1 MRVIFQE
8 CNVETITKGRNKYQI
23 ASVTYTVNGANR
35 TQKLLSFANPESFA
49 AVQKF
54 APGSALEVTITKND
68 AGYDQWAKVV
78 AADDSAPTS
87 TPTLTGG
94 KVTGS
99 NYETREER
107 QMRQLHIVRQSSLSN
122 AIALLSP
129 GAKGALDVDKVLEV
143 AQELVDFVYDD
154 GKEDLA
160 PANSDFQDVPG

>member
-8 CNVETITKGRNKYQI
+8 CNIETITKGRSKYQI
-23 ASVTYTVNGANR
+23 ASVVYTVNGANR

-54 APGSALEVTITKND
+54 APGTTLEVTITKND
-68 AGYDQWAKVV
+68 SGYDQWAKVV
-78 AADDSAPTS
+78 AADDAPAAATPITS
-87 TPTLTGG
+87 G
-94 KVTGS
+94 KITGS

-107 QMRQLHIVRQSSLSN
+107 TMRQLHIVRQSSLSN

-129 GAKGALDVDKVLEV
+129 GAKTALEVNKVIEV

-154 GKEDLA
+154 GKENLA
-160 PANSDFQDVPG
+160 PTNTDFQDVSH

>member
-54 APGSALEVTITKND
+54 APGASLEVTITKND

-78 AADDSAPTS
+78 TADDAAPS
-87 TPTLTGG
+87 PTAAPTGG

-129 GAKGALDVDKVLEV
+129 GAKGALDLEKVLET
-143 AQELVDFVYDD
+143 AQELVDFVYDN
-154 GKEDLA
+154 GQEDLA
-160 PANSDFQDVPG
+160 PANSDFQDVPH

>member
-54 APGSALEVTITKND
+54 APGASLEVTITKND

-78 AADDSAPTS
+78 AADDAAPVA
-87 TPTLTGG
+87 TPTATGG

-129 GAKGALDVDKVLEV
+129 GAKAPLDLDKVLET

-160 PANSDFQDVPG
+160 PTNSDFQDVPH